1 MKKLYI
7 KPIIEAETIERQ
19 EIMAQSPEIVT
30 KNPTE
35 DPVTPP
41 TDPPSPSEDTG
52 DFAKRGNTWF
62 DDTDW

>member
-1 MKKLYI
+1 
-7 KPIIEAETIERQ
+7 
-19 EIMAQSPEIVT
+19 MAQSPEIVT

-52 DFAKRGNTWF
+52 DFAKGGSKWF